1 MKMTQEQLK
10 DDHEAEE
17 SDRRDLLTSART
29 RPRPKRER
37 KAVLLL
43 GHAARFLAP
52 AHARLRDE
60 GFTANRREAR
70 REKNAAG
77 EANPIPHPHP
87 SRD

>member
-1 MKMTQEQLK
+1 MKMTEEQLK
-10 DDHEAEE
+10 HDHEAEE
-17 SDRRDLLTSART
+17 NDRRDLLTSVQT

-52 AHARLRDE
+52 VHTRLRDG

-70 REKNAAG
+70 RDRRAA
-77 EANPIPHPHP
+77 
-87 SRD
+87 